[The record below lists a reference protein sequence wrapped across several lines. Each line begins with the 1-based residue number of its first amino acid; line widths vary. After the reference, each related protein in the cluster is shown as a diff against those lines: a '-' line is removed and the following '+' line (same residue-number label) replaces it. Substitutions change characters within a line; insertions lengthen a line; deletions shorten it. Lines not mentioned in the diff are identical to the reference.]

1 MRKGRIRKR
10 YRLLFV
16 TLSMLFTITA
26 FGQNKVTGHVTDATT
41 GQPVQSVTV
50 TVSGAATATQT
61 AADGSYS
68 INVAADGILVF
79 TSVSYVTETVPVGGQ
94 SVVDVQMHPLVEK
107 LADVVVSIGYGT
119 AQKKDLTGSVTQVSA
134 SDFQSGQITTPEQLI
149 SGKVAGVQITSNG
162 GAPGAGSTIRIRGG
176 ASLNASNDPLIVIDC
191 VPLSGSGIAG
201 SPNALGM
208 INPDDI
214 ESFTVLKDASATAIY
229 GSRASNG
236 VIIITTKT
244 GRPGGKPRFN
254 FNSTFSVSEIA
265 GRVDVYTPDEYREL
279 VRKYGT
285 QAQIDLLG
293 TANTD
298 WQKAIYQTALTTDN
312 NFSISGGLK
321 NLPYRVSVGYLNQEG
336 ILKTSKLD
344 RYSALVN
351 VSPRLLDNHLKID
364 FSLKGTISK
373 SRFANTGAIGAAVYF
388 DPTKPIYSDNNN
400 YNGYWEWLDPDPTS
414 ATGLKEL
421 APRNPVGLLQDYH
434 NNSNVKRS
442 VGNALIDYKVHFLP
456 DLHAFV
462 NVGYD
467 YAWGEGTVK
476 VDPNAAQSYKRSP
489 DKLHGG
495 VDNKY
500 QQERQDK
507 LLEAYL
513 NYTKDISGIDTR
525 IELVGGY
532 AYQDFLTINHSFPDL
547 TSDGFVMSTPIFAI
561 DSPRYTLMSYYGR
574 GNFNIKDRYLLT
586 GTIRTDGSSRF
597 AKDQRWGI
605 FPSGAFAWNLKNENF
620 LDNSKVVSA
629 MKLRIGYGL
638 TGQQSGIGLYDYTS
652 FYGYSSNESQY
663 QLGNTFYH
671 MYAPGGFYP
680 QRTWEKTAT
689 TNLGV
694 DFGFFDNRI
703 SGSIDAYYKKTT
715 DLLNMINQPAGS
727 NFSNEII
734 ANVGSMEN
742 RGIEVSLNL
751 QPIKNASVVWDLALN
766 GTYNKNE
773 ITNLTAVPSPDFP
786 GNPYGGIGGGTGNTI
801 LINSV
806 GRPRG
811 SFYVYRPVYGTDGL
825 PIDGLFADLNRDG
838 KINQQDLYQYQS
850 VDPQYLFGASTNVN
864 IRKNL
869 NFGFVMR
876 ASAGNYVYNNNII
889 GSTSLKNILNPLGY
903 LTNGIAYYLVS
914 GNGDKSFLSDFYVQN
929 ASFIKMDNIYVNYAF
944 KNVFRTKSTLTL
956 NANLQNVFTITNYIG
971 LDPEVQGGID
981 NSLYPR
987 PRTMSLGLNLNF

>member
-1 MRKGRIRKR
+1 MRKGRIRKS
-10 YRLLFV
+10 YRFLFV

-26 FGQNKVTGHVTDATT
+26 FGQNKITGHVTDATT
-41 GQPVQSVTV
+41 GQPIQSVTV
-50 TVSGAATATQT
+50 TVAGTTTATQT
-61 AADGSYS
+61 AADGSYTITAS
-68 INVAADGILVF
+68 PDAVLMF
-79 TSVSYVTETVPVGGQ
+79 TSVSYETRTVPVAGE
-94 SVVDVQMHPLVEK
+94 SILDVTLQPLVET
-107 LADVVVSIGYGT
+107 LSDVVISIGYGT
-119 AQKKDLTGSVTQVSA
+119 VKKKDLTGSITQVSS

-176 ASLNASNDPLIVIDC
+176 ASLNASNDPLIVIDG
-191 VPLSGSGIAG
+191 VPLSNSGIAG

-236 VIIITTKT
+236 VILITTKT
-244 GRPGGKPRFN
+244 GRPGGKAKFN

-265 GRVDVYTPDEYREL
+265 RGVNVFTADDYRAL
-279 VRKYGT
+279 VHKYGT
-285 QAQIDLLG
+285 PAQINLLG
-293 TANTD
+293 TANTN
-298 WQKAIYQTALTTDN
+298 WQDAIYQTALATDN
-312 NFSISGGLK
+312 NLSVSGGLGK
-321 NLPYRVSVGYLNQEG
+321 IPYRVSFGFLDQQGV
-336 ILKTSKLD
+336 LKTGKLD

-351 VSPRLLDNHLKID
+351 VSPKLFDDHLKID
-364 FSLKGTISK
+364 ISLKGTISE

-388 DPTKPIYSDNNN
+388 DPTKPIRSDNSA
-400 YNGYWEWLDPDPTS
+400 YNGYWEWTDPSS
-414 ATGLKEL
+414 ADGLRAL
-421 APRNPVGLLQDYH
+421 SPRNPVGLLMDYH
-434 NNSNVKRS
+434 NNSNVKRTI
-442 VGNALIDYKVHFLP
+442 GNALLDYKVHFLP
-456 DLHAFV
+456 DLHAFL

-467 YAWGEGTVK
+467 YAWGRGTVK
-476 VDPNAAQSYKRSP
+476 VDPNAAQAYKRSP
-489 DKLHGG
+489 DKLHSG

-513 NYTKDISGIDTR
+513 NYSKDISNIDTR
-525 IELVGGY
+525 VEVVGGY
-532 AYQDFLTINHSFPDL
+532 AYQDFLTISHSFPDL
-547 TSDGFVMSTPIFAI
+547 TSDGFVMSEPTFAI

-574 GNFNIKDRYLLT
+574 ANINIKNRYLLT

-597 AKDQRWGI
+597 AKDQRWGV
-605 FPSGAFAWNLKNENF
+605 FPSGAVAWNIKNESF

-629 MKLRIGYGL
+629 LKLRLGYGL
-638 TGQQSGIGLYDYTS
+638 TGQQEGIGYYDYTS
-652 FYGYSSNESQY
+652 FYGFSSNESQY

-689 TNLGV
+689 SNVGL
-694 DFGFFDNRI
+694 DFGFLDNRI
-703 SGSIDAYYKKTT
+703 SGAIDLYYKKTT

-742 RGIEVSLNL
+742 KGIEVSLNL
-751 QPIKNASVVWDLALN
+751 QPVKNNDVVWDLALN

-773 ITNLTAVPSPDFP
+773 ITNLTAVPTPGFP
-786 GNPYGGIGGGTGNTI
+786 GNIYGGISGGTGNTI

-806 GRPRG
+806 GLPRG
-811 SFYVYRPVYGTDGL
+811 SFYVYRQVYGSDGL
-825 PIDGLFADLNRDG
+825 PIDGLYADLNRDG
-838 KINQQDLYQYQS
+838 KINQSDLYQYQS

-864 IRKNL
+864 IRKNF
-869 NFGFVMR
+869 NVGFVMR
-876 ASAGNYVYNNNII
+876 ASIGNYVYNNNITA
-889 GSTSLKNILNPLGY
+889 STNLKNILNPLGY
-903 LTNGIAYYLVS
+903 LTNSISYFLVS
-914 GNGDKSFLSDFYVQN
+914 GSGDRFFLSDHYVQN
-929 ASFIKMDNIYVNYAF
+929 ASFLKMDNLYMNYTF
-944 KNVFRTKSTLTL
+944 RNVFRSKSSLTL

-981 NSLYPR
+981 NNLYPR

>member
-68 INVAADGILVF
+68 INVAPDGILVF

-119 AQKKDLTGSVTQVSA
+119 ARKKDLTGSVTQVSA

-176 ASLNASNDPLIVIDC
+176 ASLNASNDPLIVIDG

-265 GRVDVYTPDEYREL
+265 GRVDVYTPDEYRNL

-312 NFSISGGLK
+312 NFSVSGGLK
-321 NLPYRVSVGYLNQEG
+321 NLPYRVSVGYLSQEG

-351 VSPRLLDNHLKID
+351 LSPRLLDNHLKID

-400 YNGYWEWLDPDPTS
+400 YNGYWEWLDPDPSS

-456 DLHAFV
+456 DLHAFL

-489 DKLHGG
+489 DKQHGG
-495 VDNKY
+495 VNNKY

-547 TSDGFVMSTPIFAI
+547 TSDGFVMSTPTFTI

-629 MKLRIGYGL
+629 MKLRVGYGL

-689 TNLGV
+689 TNLGL

-751 QPIKNASVVWDLALN
+751 QPVKNANVVWDLALN

-811 SFYVYRPVYGTDGL
+811 SFYVYRAVYGTDGL

-838 KINQQDLYQYQS
+838 SINQQDLYQYQS

-876 ASAGNYVYNNNII
+876 ASVGNYVYNNNIT
-889 GSTSLKNILNPLGY
+889 GSTNLKNILNPLGY
-903 LTNGIAYYLVS
+903 LTNTIGYYLVS
-914 GNGDKSFLSDFYVQN
+914 GNGDRYFLSDFYVQN

-944 KNVFRTKSTLTL
+944 RNVFRTKSTLTL

-981 NSLYPR
+981 NTLYPR

>member
-68 INVAADGILVF
+68 INVAPDGILVF

-119 AQKKDLTGSVTQVSA
+119 ARKKDLTGSVTQVSA

-176 ASLNASNDPLIVIDC
+176 ASLNASNDPLIVIDG

-265 GRVDVYTPDEYREL
+265 GRVDVYTPDEYRNL

-312 NFSISGGLK
+312 NFSVSGGLK
-321 NLPYRVSVGYLNQEG
+321 NLPYRVSVGYLSQEG

-351 VSPRLLDNHLKID
+351 LSPRLLDNHLKID

-400 YNGYWEWLDPDPTS
+400 YNGYWEWLDPDPSS

-489 DKLHGG
+489 DKQHGG

-547 TSDGFVMSTPIFAI
+547 TSDGFVMSTPTFAI

-629 MKLRIGYGL
+629 MKLRVGYGL

-663 QLGNTFYH
+663 QLGNSFYH

-689 TNLGV
+689 TNLGL

-742 RGIEVSLNL
+742 KGIEVSLNL
-751 QPIKNASVVWDLALN
+751 QPVKNANVVWDLALN

-838 KINQQDLYQYQS
+838 SINQQDLYQYQS

-876 ASAGNYVYNNNII
+876 ASVGNYVYNNNIT
-889 GSTSLKNILNPLGY
+889 GSTNLKNILNPLGY
-903 LTNGIAYYLVS
+903 LTNTIGYYLVS
-914 GNGDKSFLSDFYVQN
+914 GNGDRYFLSDFYIQN

-944 KNVFRTKSTLTL
+944 RNVFRTKSTLTL

-981 NSLYPR
+981 NTLYPR